1 MVGEDDRFQPE
12 FSTGERLA
20 SVEAAMKS
28 VATKDELATLRSA
41 TEGHWDLD
49 IERERRDAEAVLALR
64 RELQASILAQDKAI
78 NKAEEAQLRQAELT
92 REQADRREEIANQ
105 RLLAL
110 ERDESA
116 GRGERE
122 GSRAVSSSIVA
133 WASVGVLVLSVVVAV
148 LVKFA

>member
-1 MVGEDDRFQPE
+1 VVGEDDRFQPE